1 MRERT
6 ATIVGALVLLVL
18 FFPLGFVVHVSPRFP
33 GSLAGSL
40 VGIAAALLMVAAL
53 AYPVVK
59 RVPWLKD
66 KVTKRVSMATLLAI
80 HIYAGVAGPIL
91 AAAHS
96 AHKFNS
102 PLGIGLVATMM
113 VVVLSGYVGRFLLA
127 RVAKGA
133 RGRAGELATLQA
145 ALAGGALPNRAK
157 APPITG
163 LTRFLFERQGKSEPV
178 TREEVALALAD
189 VEGAVRAE
197 QAMQRLLKR
206 WTDLHIV
213 TGVLLTVLLVL
224 HVWSGFYF
232 GLRWL

>member
-1 MRERT
+1 MT
-6 ATIVGALVLLVL
+6 HWGTSGISVGGIDSVSASVFSDVLNGNTYNGSVYTWLSSGNTN
-18 FFPLGFVVHVSPRFP
+18 FDIGFLIDRLS
-33 GSLAGSL
+33 
-40 VGIAAALLMVAAL
+40 
-53 AYPVVK
+53 
-59 RVPWLKD
+59 
-66 KVTKRVSMATLLAI
+66 
-80 HIYAGVAGPIL
+80 
-91 AAAHS
+91 
-96 AHKFNS
+96 
-102 PLGIGLVATMM
+102 ATMM

-224 HVWSGFYF
+224 HVWAGFYF